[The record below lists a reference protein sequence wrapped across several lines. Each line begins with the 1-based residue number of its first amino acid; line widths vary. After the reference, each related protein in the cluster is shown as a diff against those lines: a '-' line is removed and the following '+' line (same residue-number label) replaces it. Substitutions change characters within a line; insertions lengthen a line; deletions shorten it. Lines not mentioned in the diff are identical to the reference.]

1 MGSLKLRLWIA
12 GGYLIVITLAIATT
26 GIVLLFQW
34 LLEQQAVED
43 MELQFSQLVAE
54 MVVDQ
59 NGQLLLRQQ
68 PVDPHLSQIDSRLFW
83 QISDAEGR
91 VLLRSQTLTND
102 TIELPEHFGDGLN
115 VHRAL
120 PGGPNESGLLVI
132 EGFVPLPDG
141 FDPHLVRVAIG
152 YDRTLID
159 ARLDVIVSIVLEYIG
174 ILALVLIVG
183 GYLQVAFGLKPVMRI
198 RNEIAQIRAGNRDQ
212 LNERYPE
219 ELQPLADELNGLLDA
234 QQINLEKARSRAGDL
249 AHGFKTQLAVLSSE
263 IRNLREAGD
272 HPSAER
278 IEQVADAMQRQVERE
293 VTRARANALA
303 LSRNIRT
310 DIAPVIRKLQAA
322 LARTPRG
329 EEIPV
334 TIETP
339 AELNV
344 AMDQQDFLEVLG
356 NVLENAL
363 KWAKSA
369 VRISADR
376 QQSEIVLNVSDDGPG
391 IPDEKREQ
399 VLQRGVRLDMRTPGT
414 GLGLDIVSELVTAYG
429 GRIRLAESDEGGLL
443 VELALPAA

>member
-26 GIVLLFQW
+26 GIVLLFKW

-43 MELQFSQLVAE
+43 MEQQFGQLVAE
-54 MVVDQ
+54 MVVNKD
-59 NGQLLLRQQ
+59 GQLQLRQD
-68 PVDPHLSQIDSRLFW
+68 PVDPHLSQVDSRLFW
-83 QISDAEGR
+83 QISDQKGQ
-91 VLLRSQTLTND
+91 VLLRSQTLAENV
-102 TIELPEHFGDGLN
+102 IELPEHSGDGLN

-132 EGFVPLPDG
+132 EGYVPLPDG
-141 FDPHLVRVAIG
+141 FNPHLVRVAIG

-159 ARLDVIVSIVLEYIG
+159 ARLDAIVSVVLEYIG

-198 RNEIAQIRAGNRDQ
+198 RDEIAHIRAGNRNQ
-212 LNERYPE
+212 LSERYPE

-234 QQINLEKARSRAGDL
+234 QQVNLDKARSRAGDL

-263 IRNLREAGD
+263 IRSLHEAGD
-272 HPSAER
+272 HTSAER
-278 IEQVADAMQRQVERE
+278 IEQVANAMQRQVERE

-334 TIETP
+334 TIDTP
-339 AELNV
+339 DQLKV

-369 VRISADR
+369 VRISANLQR
-376 QQSEIVLNVSDDGPG
+376 SEIILNVSDDGPG

-414 GLGLDIVSELVTAYG
+414 GLGLDIVSELVAAYG
-429 GRIRLAESDEGGLL
+429 GRIRLAQSDQGGLL